1 MLLLLG
7 TNIEDSMRQGKNF
20 AFCLLYT
27 LFVFNNHIELD
38 SSLPYGKQTVIF
50 FLENMALMQLL
61 SLPLRH
67 LASVFPSD
75 LTSETSGEL

>member
-38 SSLPYGKQTVIF
+38 SSLPYGKQTVLF
-50 FLENMALMQLL
+50 F
-61 SLPLRH
+61 S
-67 LASVFPSD
+67 
-75 LTSETSGEL
+75 